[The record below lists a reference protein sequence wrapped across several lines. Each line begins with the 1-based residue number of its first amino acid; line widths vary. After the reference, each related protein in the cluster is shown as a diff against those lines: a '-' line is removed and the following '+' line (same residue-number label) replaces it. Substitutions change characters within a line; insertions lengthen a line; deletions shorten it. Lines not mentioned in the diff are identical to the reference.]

1 VRVVDAAGGAGHC
14 AGAGRHA
21 GRPRGGGALL
31 ILGGWFFRLDR
42 LGLANLIILA
52 TSSNAL

>member
-1 VRVVDAAGGAGHC
+1 MRVVDAAGGAGHC